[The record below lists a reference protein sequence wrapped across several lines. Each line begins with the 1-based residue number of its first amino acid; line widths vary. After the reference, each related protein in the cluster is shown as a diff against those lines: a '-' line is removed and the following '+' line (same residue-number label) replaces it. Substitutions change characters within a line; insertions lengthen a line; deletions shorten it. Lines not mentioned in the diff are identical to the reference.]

1 MGASSE
7 TRVIP
12 TAVPPGRSPRG
23 GTPGAI
29 PPWRPPAAF
38 PRGSRGARHRTDMF
52 PRCATPGAAAHA
64 LTLLL
69 GILLFSCLVLVC
81 F

>member
-38 PRGSRGARHRTDMF
+38 PPGVPRRAPSNRYVPAMRDAGRRGTRTHIVTRNF
-52 PRCATPGAAAHA
+52 
-64 LTLLL
+64 
-69 GILLFSCLVLVC
+69 II
-81 F
+81 